1 VIALRLY
8 LLRHGEVAQAEGGR
22 WIFYGHHDLPLSP
35 KGQGQ
40 ARDQAKRLENTVLC
54 GIYCSDLERTRYTAE
69 LLSAARGGE
78 PEVVELP
85 ALREMHLGVLEGVE
99 RDEALA
105 RYPEIASRSYE
116 DMLDFRVPGGGE
128 SVRDVAE
135 RSIACLEEL
144 VSKHAA
150 APQMEGDP
158 KKEPTPTIV
167 VVAHNTINRV
177 VLARAAGVGPEGYA
191 RFRQMA
197 GAMNRIEIRPWKR
210 GESPWSRAAIVYANL
225 YPSPPRTG

>member
-22 WIFYGHHDLPLSP
+22 WIFYGHHDLPLSDR
-35 KGQGQ
+35 GREQ
-40 ARDQAKRLENTVLC
+40 ARAQAKRLEKAVLA
-54 GIYCSDLERTRYTAE
+54 GIYCSDLQRTRYSAE
-69 LLSAARGGE
+69 LFAAARGGK
-78 PEVVELP
+78 PEVIELT

-99 RDEALA
+99 RDVALE
-105 RYPEIASRSYE
+105 RYPDIASRSYE

-128 SVRDVAE
+128 SVRDVAA
-135 RSIACLEEL
+135 RSVACIEGL

-150 APQMEGDP
+150 VSPAGGDP
-158 KKEPTPTIV
+158 DDQPTPNII

-177 VLARAAGVGPEGYA
+177 VLARVVGVGPEGYR
-191 RFRQMA
+191 RFRQMS
-197 GAMNRIEIRPWKR
+197 GALNRIEFQPWNP

-225 YPSPPRTG
+225 NPSPLRTG

>member
-22 WIFYGHHDLPLSP
+22 WIFYGHHDLPLSER
-35 KGQGQ
+35 GREQ
-40 ARDQAKRLENTVLC
+40 ARDQAKRLENVVLS
-54 GIYCSDLERTRYTAE
+54 GIYCSDLQRTRYTAE
-69 LLSAARGGE
+69 LLSAARGGK

-99 RDEALA
+99 RDEARA
-105 RYPEIASRSYE
+105 RYPEIAGRSYE

-144 VSKHAA
+144 VSKHVAA
-150 APQMEGDP
+150 SPRGEDP
-158 KKEPTPTIV
+158 PDDRPPTIA

-177 VLARAAGVGPEGYA
+177 VLARAAGVGPEAYG

-197 GAMNRIEIRPWKR
+197 GAMNRIEIRPWKE
-210 GESPWSRAAIVYANL
+210 GESPWDRAVVVYANL
-225 YPSPPRTG
+225 YPSPLRTG